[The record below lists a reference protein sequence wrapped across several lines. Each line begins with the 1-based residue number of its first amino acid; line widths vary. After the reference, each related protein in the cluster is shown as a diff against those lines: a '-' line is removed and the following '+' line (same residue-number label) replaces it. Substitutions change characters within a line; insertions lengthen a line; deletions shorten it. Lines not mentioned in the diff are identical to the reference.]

1 MELTRDQHLFLA
13 GVRTG
18 AQELSPR
25 ILQMDDETIWSMIKV
40 QFAKADAS
48 LARDVEPTGNGES
61 PAAAD
66 VRAAV
71 GRGLDKMAAALTSNT
86 EPPKHTRQRRK
97 T

>member
-1 MELTRDQHLFLA
+1 MELTRDQRLILA
-13 GVRTG
+13 GVRIG

-25 ILQMDDETIWSMIKV
+25 ILQMDDETVWSMIKV
-40 QFAKADAS
+40 QAAKVEAS
-48 LARDVEPTGNGES
+48 LPNEVPTGNGES

-86 EPPKHTRQRRK
+86 EPPKHTRQRR
-97 T
+97 